1 MLARCR
7 EGQWQLDDVD
17 WSRPARPMPRER
29 EREVVQY
36 FIDMAQ
42 IERFAGALFAEQ
54 ERRTSDPVLAAIFA
68 SFVIDEER
76 HARAAERLA
85 LHFDVHGLRAY
96 GPSPTLLRF
105 RPKFLAALQYL
116 SAEVANTYIVGGEL
130 LLDIALLRSID
141 DYVDDATCH
150 DVMKLINRDESRHVA
165 VDYHMVEYYA
175 SPAWQG
181 ELERLPRRSPAQSA
195 RAAWAFAG
203 VLATAKPFIR
213 DVFIEP
219 MSRVDPQRRRMRE
232 AFKRMQLLGA
242 KPGVAA
248 RPFSRFLRVL
258 RFLYKNPATHVVFGR
273 LAERIVGVPGEYLRD
288 LYTEAE
294 WDRAAGMHMDALAS
308 EALAAKNSSLG
319 RLSRS
324 ARGSLETEYTFTPTE
339 SRR

>member
-1 MLARCR
+1 MDLTRMLARCR
-7 EGQWQLDDVD
+7 EGQWHLDDID
-17 WSRPARPMPRER
+17 WSRPPRALPTQT

-36 FIDMAQ
+36 FTDMAQ

-54 ERRTSDPVLAAIFA
+54 QRRTRDPVLGSIFA

-76 HARAAERLA
+76 HAGAAERLA
-85 LHFDVHGLRAY
+85 RHFDVGKQRRY
-96 GPSPTLLRF
+96 SPSASLLRF
-105 RPKFLAALQYL
+105 RPKFLAALEHL
-116 SAEVANTYIVGGEL
+116 SAEIANSYIIGGEL

-165 VDYHMVEYYA
+165 VDYYMVDYYA
-175 SPAWQG
+175 SPAWLQ
-181 ELERLPRRSPAQSA
+181 ELAHVPRRLPAESA

-203 VLATAKPFIR
+203 VLLTAKPFIR

-219 MSRVDPQRRRMRE
+219 MTRVDPQRRRMRE

-248 RPFSRFLRVL
+248 RPFARFLRAL
-258 RFLYKNPATHVVFGR
+258 RFLYRSPVTHAVFGR
-273 LAERIVGVPGEYLRD
+273 LAERVVGVPGEYLQD

-294 WDRAAGMHMDALAS
+294 WERAAAMDMDALAH
-308 EALAAKNSSLG
+308 EALAAKNVSFDSPG
-319 RLSRS
+319 
-324 ARGSLETEYTFTPTE
+324 
-339 SRR
+339 